1 MVAVVSVPRGIR
13 CRNPGNIEYGAF
25 TKGMGATGSDGRFAI
40 FKSMVEGV
48 CALARLLIVYYDKP
62 LANRIDTVREIINRW
77 APSSENDTNAYVMAV
92 CQLCEV
98 GPDDILNLRDFN
110 TLYWLT
116 CAIGEHENG
125 HDAFT
130 HSVSDADL
138 DTGVRMAF
146 LWGQQ

>member
-1 MVAVVSVPRGIR
+1 MTTPRGLR
-13 CRNPGNIEYGAF
+13 NKNPGNIEYGPFAR
-25 TKGMGATGSDGRFAI
+25 GMGASGSDGRFAI
-40 FKSMVEGV
+40 FPSMVEGV

-62 LANRIDTVREIINRW
+62 LANRIDTVREVINRW

-92 CQLCEV
+92 CHLCEV
-98 GPDDILNLRDFN
+98 GPDDVLNLRDYS

-130 HSVSDADL
+130 NLVSDADL
-138 DTGVRMAF
+138 ETGVRLAL
-146 LWGQQ
+146 LWGEQ